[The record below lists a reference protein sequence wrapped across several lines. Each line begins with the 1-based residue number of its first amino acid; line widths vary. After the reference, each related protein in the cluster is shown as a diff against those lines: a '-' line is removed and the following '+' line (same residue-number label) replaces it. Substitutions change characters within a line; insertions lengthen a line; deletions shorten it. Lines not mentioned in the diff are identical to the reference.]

1 MGTDLQRN
9 NTEDSE
15 TTCLFAEAVVTRLLW
30 SNRNTAGFSTERL
43 SFFSPSGHH
52 KPDRGETAGERA
64 PVSNTTLFSSILATR
79 AAGGVVVGRR

>member
-9 NTEDSE
+9 NPEDSK

-30 SNRNTAGFSTERL
+30 SNRNTARFSTERF

-52 KPDRGETAGERA
+52 KSDWGETADERA
-64 PVSNTTLFSSILATR
+64 PTSNTTSFSIILATW
-79 AAGGVVVGRR
+79 AAGGVAVGRR